1 LTNKRIHY
9 IVLRIKGGM
18 GFYLY
23 FCLVL
28 VGYSILFGVEIV
40 GGINILSEVPTISD
54 QIQIQN
60 IIFQCLCG

>member
-1 LTNKRIHY
+1 
-9 IVLRIKGGM
+9 M